1 MKKSKKS
8 LNAIAT
14 EIEMESIDDSDN
26 GETQVSY
33 KTVERRFKEFVKING
48 LNIKE
53 LKDKKGEIYFEENEA
68 VILKALL
75 KESID
80 KNSFVYKLL
89 KDKDDDI
96 SFNQIKSFMDNIND
110 FMDGK
115 ISDEEREYFMSY
127 MDQSLKYSVLME
139 IHNIYNI
146 IECLNANLSTNIYT
160 YHLSI
165 LIELR
170 KKLEKEFIYN
180 SVRSV
185 ENMLNLSELLNF
197 TKDISGESYDY
208 GDDAVGWEYRQR
220 DIDFKNFLEENTLI
234 KQYIEQKLNKPI
246 EKILEY

>member
-1 MKKSKKS
+1 MKKNKKS

-26 GETQVSY
+26 GESQISY
-33 KTVERRFKEFVKING
+33 KTVERRFKEFIKING

-53 LKDKKGEIYFEENEA
+53 LKDKKGEIYFEETEA
-68 VILKALL
+68 VILKAIL

-110 FMDGK
+110 FMVGK
-115 ISDEEREYFMSY
+115 ISDEEREFFMSY

-139 IHNIYNI
+139 MHNIYNI
-146 IECLNANLSTNIYT
+146 IDCLNINLSTNIYT
-160 YHLSI
+160 YHLTS

-180 SVRSV
+180 SVNAV
-185 ENMLNLSELLNF
+185 NNMINVSEILNF
-197 TKDISGESYDY
+197 TKEVSGEYHDY
-208 GDDAVGWEYRQR
+208 GNDESALEYAQR
-220 DIDFKNFLEENTLI
+220 DIDLKKFLEESPLI
-234 KQYIEQKLNKPI
+234 KQHIEQKLNKKI
-246 EKILEY
+246 EEIL

>member
-1 MKKSKKS
+1 MKKNKKS

-26 GETQVSY
+26 GESQISY
-33 KTVERRFKEFVKING
+33 KTVERRFKEFIKING

-53 LKDKKGEIYFEENEA
+53 LKDKKGEIYFEEKEA
-68 VILKALL
+68 VILKAIL

-110 FMDGK
+110 FMVGK

-139 IHNIYNI
+139 MHNIYNI
-146 IECLNANLSTNIYT
+146 IDCLNVNLSTNIYT
-160 YHLSI
+160 YHLTS

-180 SVRSV
+180 SVNAV
-185 ENMLNLSELLNF
+185 KNMINVSEILNF
-197 TKDISGESYDY
+197 TKEVSGESYDY
-208 GDDAVGWEYRQR
+208 GNDELALEYAQR
-220 DIDFKNFLEENTLI
+220 DIDLKKFLEESPLI
-234 KQYIEQKLNKPI
+234 KQHIEQKLNKKI
-246 EKILEY
+246 EEIL

>member
-1 MKKSKKS
+1 MKKNKKS

-26 GETQVSY
+26 GESQVSY

-75 KESID
+75 IESID

-110 FMDGK
+110 FMVGK

-146 IECLNANLSTNIYT
+146 IECLNANLSTNIYG
-160 YHLSI
+160 YHLNS

-180 SVRSV
+180 SVEAV
-185 ENMLNLSELLNF
+185 ENMINLSEILSF
-197 TKDISGESYDY
+197 TKEVSGEPYDY
-208 GDDAVGWEYRQR
+208 GDDAVAWEYRQR
-220 DIDFKNFLEENTLI
+220 DIDFKKFLEENPLI
-234 KQYIEQKLNKPI
+234 KQHIEQKLDKSV
-246 EKILEY
+246 EEIL